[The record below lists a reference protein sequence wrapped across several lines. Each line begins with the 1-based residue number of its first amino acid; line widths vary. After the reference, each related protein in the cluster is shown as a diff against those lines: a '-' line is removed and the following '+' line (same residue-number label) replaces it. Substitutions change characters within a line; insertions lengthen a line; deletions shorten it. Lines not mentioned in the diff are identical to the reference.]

1 MSGDFGISISTM
13 DVNMEITAKEKL
25 SFKAD
30 NIKINAKTTIDM
42 KAGTDLQMEGT
53 SAAKLTASDEHNLDA
68 PKLDI
73 E

>member
-1 MSGDFGISISTM
+1 
-13 DVNMEITAKEKL
+13 
-25 SFKAD
+25 
-30 NIKINAKTTIDM
+30 M